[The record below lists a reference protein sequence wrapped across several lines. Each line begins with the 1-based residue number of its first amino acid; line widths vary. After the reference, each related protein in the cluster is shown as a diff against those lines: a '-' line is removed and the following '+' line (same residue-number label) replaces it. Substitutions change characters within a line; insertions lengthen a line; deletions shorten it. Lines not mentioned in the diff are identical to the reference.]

1 MGAELETGERGG
13 RELRGRMTA
22 EESGIDVWGGYRW
35 LGGAWRGRGGN
46 DTRLEIGV

>member
-35 LGGAWRGRGGN
+35 LGRGLERERGKRYP
-46 DTRLEIGV
+46 T